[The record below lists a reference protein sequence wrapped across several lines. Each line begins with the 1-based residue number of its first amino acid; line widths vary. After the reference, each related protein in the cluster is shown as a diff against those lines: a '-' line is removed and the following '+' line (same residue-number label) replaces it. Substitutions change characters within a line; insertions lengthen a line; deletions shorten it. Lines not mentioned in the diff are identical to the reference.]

1 MPGIAAAVD
10 SGDVDLDDYDFSDE
24 QRDGIEGLLDRVRE
38 SMGDSLGDLV
48 NRVYDVLGDSM
59 PIILP

>member
-10 SGDVDLDDYDFSDE
+10 SGDVDLDDYDLSDE